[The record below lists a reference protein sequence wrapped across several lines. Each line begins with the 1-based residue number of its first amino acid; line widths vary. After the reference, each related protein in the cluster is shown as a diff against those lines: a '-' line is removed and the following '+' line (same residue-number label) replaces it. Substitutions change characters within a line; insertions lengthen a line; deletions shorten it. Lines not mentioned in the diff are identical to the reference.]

1 MREKLSAVHHNV
13 AELMQ
18 EVEEA
23 MNARTA
29 MITATQADLTH
40 KARTAKKK
48 QNLAR
53 NAYLKG
59 KRLFDKKMWPS
70 LQEKT
75 RFYLLTEHYRQTQAI
90 AIKLEKAK
98 TLITSLQRDDELRQS
113 EFLVQN
119 GKITPLWDGLNDKVI
134 HSHALDTADH
144 DNYKKIEQYEEKII
158 EIHAAILRNS
168 ERIAQC
174 RQMALAYDEAHPERF
189 PAYWLSMA
197 TVIVEQDDFYGF
209 HGEIDYQDL
218 NATKTPGTGLEGY
231 CTTHGAI
238 LKEGQIVRY
247 TLPNTKVQV
256 IQDHT
261 GRVIDKTDP
270 SADIR
275 QKALAAIKSANLLL
289 LDRTHHPAQKIHLEG
304 PAEYIQQA
312 RLVVAA
318 LLVAAQKAGIV
329 LNLEDIEVDVPG
341 WTNWRSSN
349 IESLREIEQYK
360 KGLDHMVYDHHAQNE
375 LKDKITDL
383 KRESHILSGEPLL
396 PPRKP

>member
-13 AELMQ
+13 TDLAQ
-18 EVEEA
+18 EMGEA
-23 MNARTA
+23 MNARAA
-29 MITATQADLTH
+29 MIAATQADLND
-40 KARTAKKK
+40 KARTAKTKR
-48 QNLAR
+48 NLAR

-75 RFYLLTEHYRQTQAI
+75 RFYLLTEHYQQTQAI

-98 TLITSLQRDDELRQS
+98 ALITSLQRDDELRQA

-119 GKITPLWDGLNDKVI
+119 GKLRPLWDGLNDKVI
-134 HSHALDTADH
+134 HGHALDTADNE
-144 DNYKKIEQYEEKII
+144 NYKKIEQYEEKII
-158 EIHAAILRNS
+158 EIHAAILKNS

-174 RQMALAYDEAHPERF
+174 QQMALAYDETHPERF

-218 NATKTPGTGLEGY
+218 KTTKTPGTGLEGY

-238 LKEGQIVRY
+238 LREGQVVRY

-256 IQDHT
+256 VQDHT
-261 GRVIDKTDP
+261 GRVIDKTDS

-275 QKALAAIKSANLLL
+275 QKALAAIKSANILL
-289 LDRTHHPAQKIHLEG
+289 LDKTHHPAQKIYLEG
-304 PAEYIQQA
+304 PVEHLQQA

-329 LNLEDIEVDVPG
+329 LKLEDIEVDVPG
-341 WTNWRSSN
+341 WTNWRSSTV
-349 IESLREIEQYK
+349 ESLHEIEQYK
-360 KGLDHMVYDHHAQNE
+360 KGLAQMVDDHHAQNE
-375 LKDKITDL
+375 LKDKIADL
-383 KRESHILSGEPLL
+383 KREQHILSEEPLL